1 MSNMDSKMQILPF
14 FHGHL
19 LSCFNHTLSLM
30 IIIQKSTQEVYHD
43 QHQEQRRQEGMSGR
57 SAVPHC
63 GDRP

>member
-14 FHGHL
+14 FQGHL

-43 QHQEQRRQEGMSGR
+43 QHKEQRR
-57 SAVPHC
+57 
-63 GDRP
+63 